1 MNYERASATDAGG
14 RQTEE
19 KGGQA
24 GGVVDQGWAAWAT
37 IARVSVKFLVA
48 FIY

>member
-14 RQTEE
+14 RQTDE
-19 KGGQA
+19 KGG
-24 GGVVDQGWAAWAT
+24 GREEGVDQGWAAWAT